1 MTGPKV
7 FIVIVWI
14 LKGAVSNQWEIKMP
28 QEIDVISGFCVQ
40 IPCTFEIPDSF
51 TKYLNKSVEAVW
63 KKTDASLGST
73 VFSSKSVA
81 SVLKGSVTGNLL
93 SKNCTTVFQNFPAGS
108 NDTYFF
114 RLQGPE
120 PLIYTFLQGVNI
132 NVHADL
138 LAPML
143 SPHIDVLEVSEGKNV
158 TLTCSTVLSCPSRQP
173 VMHWSVTLGGKID
186 PTIQVDEFGQTLLVS
201 SQMFNASPLNDGLK
215 VSCFLVY
222 SQDIRRPIETSIT
235 LRVLYTPQNT
245 IALANPSGPLY
256 EGNVVTLSCQSDAN
270 PAVKRYEWFKE
281 TGNGELV
288 LKAQKQTLTMTV
300 SSNVLGL
307 YVCKANNIHGD
318 DQSTAVTV
326 ELKGCQCTIAPYIMC
341 GVLTG
346 FLILITVVD
355 LVKYKSLLKRLKWV
369 EDLRGPMAY
378 ATLNRTNDSSVYN
391 EIQITANRTEEDYVN
406 KN

>member
-7 FIVIVWI
+7 LIVIVWI
-14 LKGAVSNQWEIKMP
+14 LKGAVSNKWDIKMP
-28 QEIDVISGFCVQ
+28 QKIDVMSGFCVQ

-63 KKTDASLGST
+63 KKTDPGLGLT
-73 VFSSKSVA
+73 VFSSNSVA
-81 SVLKGSVTGNLL
+81 SVLKGRVTGNLL
-93 SKNCTTVFQNFPAGS
+93 SKNCTTVFENFPDGS

-114 RLQGPE
+114 RLQGPA
-120 PLIYTFLQGVNI
+120 PLMYTFLQGVNI

-143 SPHIDVLEVSEGKNV
+143 SPHIDVLEVSEGQNV
-158 TLTCSTVLSCPSRQP
+158 TLTCSTVLSCPSQHP
-173 VMHWSVTLGGKID
+173 VMHWSVTLGEKID
-186 PTIQVDEFGQTLLVS
+186 PAIQVDEFGQMLLVS
-201 SQMFNASPLNDGLK
+201 SQMFNASSLNDGLK

-222 SQDIRRPIETSIT
+222 SQDVRRPIETSIT

-245 IALANPSGPLY
+245 IALANPPGPVY

-270 PAVKRYEWFKE
+270 PAVKRYEWFKQ

-288 LKAQKQTLTMTV
+288 LKAQKQTLTMKV

-307 YVCKANNIHGD
+307 YVCKAHNIHGT
-318 DQSTAVTV
+318 DQSTVVTV
-326 ELKGCQCTIAPYIMC
+326 DLKGCPCTAPYIMC

-346 FLILITVVD
+346 LLILITVVD
-355 LVKYKSLLKRLKWV
+355 LVKYKSLMKQLKWA
-369 EDLRGPMAY
+369 EDLRGQMAY
-378 ATLNRTNDSSVYN
+378 ATLNRTNDSHVYN
-391 EIQITANRTEEDYVN
+391 EIQIRASRTEEDFVN